1 MKIQYYA
8 MSDELHIT
16 TTKDL
21 IIEKKTH
28 KIIISCQIINMH
40 LPASSIVIVVVQTVL

>member
-21 IIEKKTH
+21 IIEKKH
-28 KIIISCQIINMH
+28 IK
-40 LPASSIVIVVVQTVL
+40 LSSVVK